1 VVSIGSTISFYTLAT
16 EEATLYLFGLHEFF
30 SVKIGH

>member
-1 VVSIGSTISFYTLAT
+1 LAT